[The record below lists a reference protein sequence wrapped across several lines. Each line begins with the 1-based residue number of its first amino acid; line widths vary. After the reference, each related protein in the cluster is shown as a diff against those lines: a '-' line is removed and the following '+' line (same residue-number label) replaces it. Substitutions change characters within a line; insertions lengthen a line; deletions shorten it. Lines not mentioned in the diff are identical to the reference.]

1 MVIGIGVD
9 IVKLEH
15 LAKAYL
21 DPDDPFCQRTY
32 SQRELVQAGLRDD
45 SLSYY
50 ATRFAGKEAVF
61 KALNWHKEPISLCD
75 IEILNDETGQP
86 QVNLSGAVKVHAD
99 RQGITCVKLSLSYDT
114 DYAIAFAI
122 TNSDGG

>member
-1 MVIGIGVD
+1 MVIGVGVD
-9 IVKLEH
+9 MVKLEH

-21 DPDDPFCQRTY
+21 DPDDPFCRRTY
-32 SQRELVQAGLRDD
+32 SQLELVQARLRDHA
-45 SLSYY
+45 LAYY

-61 KALNWHKEPISLCD
+61 KALNWGHEPISLCD

-86 QVNLSGAVKVHAD
+86 QVNLHGAVKIHAD
-99 RQGITCVKLSLSYDT
+99 SQGITCVKLSLSFDT

-122 TNSDGG
+122 TQSE